1 MLLSGRR
8 VEEWVRASSLHT
20 SLLWRERKIYLM
32 PTDEVKLWLM
42 LTPSSCSSLGL
53 HT

>member
-1 MLLSGRR
+1 MYQCPETSSENAFTGRR

-32 PTDEVKLWLM
+32 PTDEVK
-42 LTPSSCSSLGL
+42 P
-53 HT
+53 